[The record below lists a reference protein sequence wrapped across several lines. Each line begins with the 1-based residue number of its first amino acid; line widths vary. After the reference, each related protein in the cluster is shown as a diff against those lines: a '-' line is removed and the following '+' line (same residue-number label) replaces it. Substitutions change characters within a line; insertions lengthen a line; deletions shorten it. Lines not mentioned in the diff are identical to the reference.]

1 MVGPPPRQSTAIANQ
16 DLRYYD
22 VLHEIKPVTAGYRL
36 VLTYNLIQTQGSIPT
51 SAETILRERQRL
63 NGVFQEW
70 KQRYDT
76 KQPMEDKL
84 IYLLDH
90 DYSTANLRFDNLK
103 GRDRLLG
110 RYVKDACD
118 EGDFTMLFATLSLE
132 YAKPEDQDEDDVLHE
147 EWELCHLVDP
157 SGKLILNTATFRG
170 DEVVQLDPYS
180 RLADRTEEEKTG
192 NEGVNITYFYHDTVC
207 TFSL

>member
-1 MVGPPPRQSTAIANQ
+1 
-16 DLRYYD
+16 
-22 VLHEIKPVTAGYRL
+22 
-36 VLTYNLIQTQGSIPT
+36 
-51 SAETILRERQRL
+51 
-63 NGVFQEW
+63 
-70 KQRYDT
+70 
-76 KQPMEDKL
+76 MEDKL